1 MYRTKTADGVFTGTA
16 KPDLATLNK
25 LNYKTYEM
33 NQRFGDYFKP
43 VLLSGNEKTYM
54 CPLLYLFI
62 NSRAREIFIN
72 SNLNN
77 SNAKKASS

>member
-33 NQRFGDYFKP
+33 NQRFG
-43 VLLSGNEKTYM
+43 GM
-54 CPLLYLFI
+54 I
-62 NSRAREIFIN
+62 
-72 SNLNN
+72 
-77 SNAKKASS
+77 